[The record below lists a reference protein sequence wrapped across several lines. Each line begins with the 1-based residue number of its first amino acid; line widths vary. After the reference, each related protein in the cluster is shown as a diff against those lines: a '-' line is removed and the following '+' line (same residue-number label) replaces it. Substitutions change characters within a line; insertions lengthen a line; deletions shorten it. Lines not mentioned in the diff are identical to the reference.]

1 MSAASDYPEIVP
13 KNAPEARGIDLCGT
27 RSSVYIIRSD
37 VGVYMKCEDIHAGK
51 KIKIH
56 CLSEACRWGDY
67 YLATNS
73 YFYIIKGDEYRRVT
87 DLSRDDH
94 AVVYSLHRNCRGGSG
109 YYSAFGKYYIVFANR
124 GIYRRVSNMNKD
136 EDPVEYKINQAFKDG
151 IYFWGTNNYVYS
163 LKQAEK
169 WGVTYH
175 RSTNMN
181 LNKDGVT
188 FSVHKSVLNFI
199 PGGIAYTHGKVLGS
213 WINIKCL
220 QNESNTALEW
230 EKTIKKTVG
239 FDRSAMS
246 TTEFEW
252 SSEMGLEVGLI
263 KTLTKVQFS
272 LKAKFGGKDVDTE
285 QFKWSDSAEI
295 DETLRLKIPPNTTL
309 YVWQFQLGFGQNK
322 NLFSHDTAI
331 TYDKTPPEEPS
342 EYYLKCDTNEPYS
355 KNCEY

>member
-1 MSAASDYPEIVP
+1 M
-13 KNAPEARGIDLCGT
+13 
-27 RSSVYIIRSD
+27 
-37 VGVYMKCEDIHAGK
+37 
-51 KIKIH
+51 
-56 CLSEACRWGDY
+56 
-67 YLATNS
+67 ATNS

-87 DLSRDDH
+87 DLSRDDR

-220 QNESNTALEW
+220 QNESNTTLEW